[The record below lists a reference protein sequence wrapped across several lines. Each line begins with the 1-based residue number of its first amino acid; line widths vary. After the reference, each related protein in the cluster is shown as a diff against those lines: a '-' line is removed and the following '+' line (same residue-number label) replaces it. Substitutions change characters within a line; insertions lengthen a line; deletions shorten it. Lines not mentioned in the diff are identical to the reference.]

1 MAELS
6 DTAPA
11 ELTVDV
17 EPDSTGGGPVVRLVG
32 ELDLSTVAA
41 LEAALEPFLLAPP
54 DRVSFDVGGLQFM
67 DSSGL
72 AVLVRC
78 AAQVRSVVLFH
89 PPTIVRRVIE
99 AAGLADVLPMQL

>member
-11 ELTVDV
+11 ELTVDI
-17 EPDSTGGGPVVRLVG
+17 EPGNVGDGPVVRLNG
-32 ELDLSTVAA
+32 ELDLSTVAI
-41 LEAALEPFLLAPP
+41 LDAALGPLLRDPP
-54 DRVSFDVGGLQFM
+54 ARVSFDVGGLQFM

-78 AAQVRSVVLFH
+78 SARVPSVILLR
-89 PPTIVRRVIE
+89 PSTIVRRVIE
-99 AAGLADVLPMQL
+99 AAGLADVLPMQP